1 MEQKRSFLN
10 RPVGRTLLIWAIHA
24 LAFALTSLIV
34 NFINQDYIRV
44 NSLRTA
50 VFAVAVITLL
60 NALLWPILSRILLPF
75 AVLTLGLV
83 SLMLNGLMIWI
94 AAWILPGFYLADYWI
109 AFWMAL
115 GITAL
120 TLILSHFL
128 TINDDGTWE
137 RNQVMRRVQKQKKP
151 IKTAV
156 PGILFLEI
164 DGLSTPILQQAIKE
178 GHVPNIAKWIED
190 GSHVLTEWETDT
202 SSQTSASQAGILHGD
217 NSNIPAFRWYDKEK
231 GEICAS
237 GDMKYLPIMEKERSN
252 GDGLLADGGVS
263 RGNLLSGDAVS
274 VMNTASTITD
284 TSKFHTS
291 DFGAFFANPDNASRT
306 FVRFIGDIIQE
317 KREYRY
323 ARKNN
328 VQPILDKQHRGGIYP
343 LLRAAMVVLMMDLN
357 IDTLLGDIF
366 AGVPSAYATFV
377 GYDEIAHHSGVTD
390 PGAFKVLHKLD
401 HAFGRLA
408 KAVEAA
414 PRPYHIVILSD
425 HGQSSGA
432 TFLQRYGMT
441 LEKFVHQLMDEE
453 SSVVGMNHGDESNDQ
468 LTFLLSDII
477 HNAKSGVLKS
487 VAHTSQKQVNKKQA
501 AHNANHIHDKKND
514 DKPKGAKPDIYALA
528 SGNLGLI
535 SFTAWP
541 KRMTLEEIEADF
553 PNVVP
558 GLAKHEGVG
567 FVMVNS
573 EKNGPVVIGE
583 KGFYYLDTDEVKGE
597 NPLAGFGKRAAEHLR
612 RTNSFSNCP
621 DILVN
626 SFYDEE
632 TNEGCAF
639 EELIG
644 FHGGLGGWQ
653 TRPFILH
660 PVEFKAEGEIV
671 SAENVY
677 RLGKEWLA
685 QVASGNGK

>member
-1 MEQKRSFLN
+1 MKQKKSFLN
-10 RPVGRTLLIWAIHA
+10 RPLGRTLLVWAVQA
-24 LAFALTSLIV
+24 LAFTLTSLLI
-34 NFINQDYIRV
+34 NFINPKYIRV
-44 NSLRTA
+44 NSLQTA

-75 AVLTLGLV
+75 VVLSLGFI
-83 SLMLNGLMIWI
+83 SLLLNGLMVWI

-128 TINDDGTWE
+128 TLNDDGTWE
-137 RNQVMRRVQKQKKP
+137 RNQVLRRMNKKKDKP
-151 IKTAV
+151 IETAV

-164 DGLSTPILQQAIKE
+164 DGLSTPIFQQALKD
-178 GHVPNIAKWIED
+178 GHMPNMAKWIED

-217 NSNIPAFRWYDKEK
+217 NSNIPAFRWYDKEA
-231 GEICAS
+231 GQICAS
-237 GDMKYLPIMEKERSN
+237 GDMKYLPIMEEEHSN
-252 GDGLLADGGVS
+252 GDGLLADGGAS
-263 RGNLLSGDAVS
+263 RGNLLSGDATS
-274 VMNTASTITD
+274 VMNTASAITD

-291 DFGAFFANPDNASRT
+291 DFGAFFANPYNASRT
-306 FVRFIGDIIQE
+306 LMNFIGDIIQE
-317 KREYRY
+317 KKEFRY
-323 ARKNN
+323 ARKHN
-328 VQPILDKQHRGGIYP
+328 VQPILDKHHRGGIYP
-343 LLRAAMVVLMMDLN
+343 LIRGAMVVLMMNLN

-366 AGVPSAYATFV
+366 SGVPSAYATFV

-401 HAFGRLA
+401 REFGRLA
-408 KAVEAA
+408 KAIEAA
-414 PRPYHIVILSD
+414 PRPYHLVILSD

-432 TFLQRYGMT
+432 TFLQRYGVT
-441 LEKFVHQLMDEE
+441 LGDFVYQLMEEE
-453 SSVVGMNHGDESNDQ
+453 SSVVGINHGDESNEQ
-468 LTFLLSDII
+468 VTFLLSDII
-477 HNAKSGVLKS
+477 HNAKSGLLQS
-487 VAHTSQKQVNKKQA
+487 VAHKSQKKVEKKQA
-501 AHNANHIHDKKND
+501 KHKEEHTHEKKGGKKEED
-514 DKPKGAKPDIYALA
+514 EKPDIYALA

-541 KRMTLEEIEADF
+541 KRMTLEEIEAEF

-567 FVMVNS
+567 FVMVDS
-573 EKNGPVVIGE
+573 EKDGPVVIGA

-597 NPLAGFGKRAAEHLR
+597 NPLAGFGKRAPDHLR
-612 RTNSFSNCP
+612 RTNSFPNCP

-626 SFYDEE
+626 SFYDPE

-644 FHGGLGGWQ
+644 FHGGMGGWQ

-660 PVEFKAEGEIV
+660 PAEFKAEGEIIGA
-671 SAENVY
+671 AEVY

-685 QVASGNGK
+685 QVASSE

>member
-1 MEQKRSFLN
+1 MKQKRSFLN
-10 RPVGRTLLIWAIHA
+10 RPVGRTLLIWAVQA
-24 LAFALTSLIV
+24 LAFALTSLIIS
-34 NFINQDYIRV
+34 FINQDYIHV
-44 NSLRTA
+44 NSLQTA
-50 VFAVAVITLL
+50 VFAIAIITLL
-60 NALLWPILSRILLPF
+60 NALLWPFLSRILLPF

-83 SLMLNGLMIWI
+83 SLMLNGLMVWI
-94 AAWILPGFYLADYWI
+94 AAWILPGFYLADYWV

-137 RNQVMRRVQKQKKP
+137 RNQVMRRIRKQKNP
-151 IKTAV
+151 AKTDI

-164 DGLSTPILQQAIKE
+164 DGLSTPILEQAIKK
-178 GHVPNIAKWIED
+178 GYVPNMAKWIED

-202 SSQTSASQAGILHGD
+202 SSQTSASQAGILHGNNND
-217 NSNIPAFRWYDKEK
+217 IPAFRWYDKQTGK
-231 GEICAS
+231 ICAS
-237 GDMKYLPIMEKERSN
+237 GDMKYLPIMEKECSN
-252 GDGLLADGGVS
+252 GDGLLADGGAS
-263 RGNLLSGDAVS
+263 RGNLLSGDAPS

-291 DFGAFFANPDNASRT
+291 NFNAFFANPYNASRT
-306 FVRFIGDIIQE
+306 LVRFIGDIIQE
-317 KREYRY
+317 KREFRN

-328 VQPILDKQHRGGIYP
+328 VQPILDKHHRGGIYP
-343 LLRAAMVVLMMDLN
+343 FLRAGMVVLMMDLN

-390 PGAFKVLHKLD
+390 EGAFKALHKLD
-401 HAFGRLA
+401 HAFGQLA
-408 KAVEAA
+408 KATEAA
-414 PRPYHIVILSD
+414 PRPYHVVILSD

-441 LEKFVHQLMDEE
+441 LEKFVYQLMDEE
-453 SSVVGMNHGDESNDQ
+453 SSVVGMNHGDESNEQ

-477 HNAKSGVLKS
+477 HNAKSGMLKS
-487 VAHTSQKQVNKKQA
+487 VAHSSQKQVDKKQA
-501 AHNANHIHDKKND
+501 AHNADHTHDKKNG
-514 DKPKGAKPDIYALA
+514 DKPKGEKPDIYALA

-541 KRMTLEEIEADF
+541 KRMTLEEIEAEF

-573 EKNGPVVIGE
+573 EKDGPVVIGGE
-583 KGFYYLDTDEVKGE
+583 GFYYLDTDEVKGK
-597 NPLAGFGKRAAEHLR
+597 NPLASFGKRAPEHLR
-612 RTNSFSNCP
+612 RTHSFSNCP

-626 SFYDEE
+626 SFYDEK

-660 PVEFKAEGEIV
+660 PTEFKAEGDIV

-677 RLGKEWLA
+677 RLGKDWLA
-685 QVASGNGK
+685 QVANNK